1 VNFPLQRAV
10 GLQVASK
17 VVLVVSASSLVV
29 EVYVV
34 QHGVPQ
40 GPFGGR
46 AAQEIVP
53 DVVGDRLGFLLGH
66 QAESAAVG
74 VGITMTDEVQL
85 RILVA
90 VELVEEDYE
99 DVLVVVG
106 GIGFSYL
113 MARKQHIAIFTTA
126 SLPWMTRTAV
136 NPLFRAAY
144 LAKNHEREVTL
155 VIPWLTLKDQ
165 TLVYP
170 NKITFSSLEE
180 HEAYVYCWLK
190 EKADILS
197 EFRIAFYPGKLRH
210 IEAIFSK
217 EKRRI
222 LPVGDTTEMIPVGD
236 TSSHILLGSQCHTKG
251 VLQAGNLLIQSSDF
265 SALLQLSGTVLHVG
279 TVVRLSA
286 ATQDLPRSIICNVPW
301 RQPQIPRGW
310 ENKASAKTRSSDSL
324 FQRCKVFVNPS
335 TTDVVCTT
343 TAVALAMGKIV
354 ICANHPSNEFFKQFP
369 NCHMYNSSHKCGL
382 GLSFCE
388 FLQGAGIDDSAA
400 DSLSLPGPAARSR
413 SFCPRQPFALRV
425 LLASWVRR
433 RITNTA
439 SVPFHPSFRACA
451 VPCLPLP
458 ITHRFRLRSNRAM
471 ARGIAPTLFTARRA
485 RGQRTRLRRFFLL
498 IPVPAAEYEE
508 ALDCLSSLITR
519 RTRADGSNKGD
530 HFDLM
535 FDYLK
540 ILELEDA
547 IPELKVI
554 HVAGTKGKGST
565 CTFTESI
572 LRCCG
577 FRTGLFTSPHLI
589 DVRERFRLDGVEVSE
604 EKFLEYFWWC
614 WHRLQEKTGDD
625 VPMPTYFRFLALLA
639 FKIFSAEQVDVA
651 IMEVGLGGKFDATNV
666 VQKPIV
672 CGISSLGYDHMEIL
686 GHTLREIAGEKAGI
700 FKKGVPAYTV
710 PQPEEAMHAL
720 EDKASQLGVPLQL
733 ASPLDTGLL
742 KNQHLGLDGEHQ
754 YLNAGLAIALSSVWL
769 ETTGNLKNMN
779 IDEQS
784 LPEQFVSGLSRAR
797 LEGRAQIVPDSL
809 GQVGGLTF
817 YLDGAHSPESM
828 EMCAKW
834 YSHVIREDPSRLGER
849 PHENHYMRQGGHP
862 NSLGGKD
869 HQQILLFNCMSVRD
883 PQLLLPRLI
892 NTCDQHGVKFYKA
905 IFVPNQSV
913 YNKVTSLASPPTDP
927 QRVDLSWQLTLQ
939 KVWENFM
946 HSEQG
951 PSCAS
956 VCEDSLVFP
965 SLPLAI
971 KWLRESVQQ
980 SRSVQVQV
988 LVTGSLHL
996 VGDVLKL
1003 IKN

>member
-1 VNFPLQRAV
+1 MLH
-10 GLQVASK
+10 AS
-17 VVLVVSASSLVV
+17 
-29 EVYVV
+29 
-34 QHGVPQ
+34 
-40 GPFGGR
+40 
-46 AAQEIVP
+46 
-53 DVVGDRLGFLLGH
+53 
-66 QAESAAVG
+66 
-74 VGITMTDEVQL
+74 
-85 RILVA
+85 
-90 VELVEEDYE
+90 
-99 DVLVVVG
+99 
-106 GIGFSYL
+106 
-113 MARKQHIAIFTTA
+113 
-126 SLPWMTRTAV
+126 
-136 NPLFRAAY
+136 
-144 LAKNHEREVTL
+144 
-155 VIPWLTLKDQ
+155 
-165 TLVYP
+165 
-170 NKITFSSLEE
+170 
-180 HEAYVYCWLK
+180 
-190 EKADILS
+190 
-197 EFRIAFYPGKLRH
+197 
-210 IEAIFSK
+210 
-217 EKRRI
+217 
-222 LPVGDTTEMIPVGD
+222 
-236 TSSHILLGSQCHTKG
+236 
-251 VLQAGNLLIQSSDF
+251 
-265 SALLQLSGTVLHVG
+265 
-279 TVVRLSA
+279 
-286 ATQDLPRSIICNVPW
+286 
-301 RQPQIPRGW
+301 
-310 ENKASAKTRSSDSL
+310 
-324 FQRCKVFVNPS
+324 
-335 TTDVVCTT
+335 
-343 TAVALAMGKIV
+343 
-354 ICANHPSNEFFKQFP
+354 
-369 NCHMYNSSHKCGL
+369 
-382 GLSFCE
+382 
-388 FLQGAGIDDSAA
+388 
-400 DSLSLPGPAARSR
+400 PAARSR
-413 SFCPRQPFALRV
+413 SFCPRHPCTPRV

-433 RITNTA
+433 RITNTD
-439 SVPFHPSFRACA
+439 SVALHPSLRACA

-471 ARGIAPTLFTARRA
+471 AR
-485 RGQRTRLRRFFLL
+485 
-498 IPVPAAEYEE
+498 EYEE

-625 VPMPTYFRFLALLA
+625 VPMPAYFRFLALLA

-686 GHTLREIAGEKAGI
+686 GNTLREIAGEKAGI

-720 EDKASQLGVPLQL
+720 EDKAFQLGVPLQL

-769 ETTGNLKNMN
+769 KTTGNLKSMN
-779 IDEQS
+779 IDEHS

-809 GQVGGLTF
+809 GQQQNSNLGGLTF

-834 YSHVIREDPSRLGER
+834 YSHAIREDPSRFGER
-849 PHENHYMRQGGHP
+849 SHENHHMRQGGHP
-862 NSLGGKD
+862 KSLGGKD

-892 NTCDQHGVKFYKA
+892 NTCDQHGVKFHKA

-927 QRVDLSWQLTLQ
+927 QQVDLSWQLTLQ
-939 KVWENFM
+939 KAWENFM

-951 PSCAS
+951 SSCAS

-996 VGDVLKL
+996 VGDVLRL
-1003 IKN
+1003 MKN